1 MGSFGTLNTIILV
14 VYLGLMVAV
23 GLYFSRRSAKGA
35 DFFLAGGNMPWLAV
49 AMSMFASLTSAVTYM
64 GVPGRAFEENVGIFF
79 GVAVSPIVAPIL
91 ILTIYPFYKRLGVT
105 TSYEYIY
112 HRFGSAARYC
122 VSVFFILARLG
133 WLGTVIFAPALALS
147 AAAGLDIWISILL
160 MGILATLYTVLGG
173 LGAVLWTDVVQ
184 FIILTGGAIWI
195 AVSLTGNVDGGVSA
209 VFSVAQESG
218 RLDVLSFMPRLAQMT
233 ALTAMVN
240 WFFIFLSDYGA
251 DQVTV
256 QRLMSVR
263 KYSGI
268 CKAVVFNSF
277 TDVILVSLLL
287 YIGLGLFAWYSQNP
301 DPAVTA
307 MKADRVL
314 VYYVMHQLPAGISG
328 LIVTAIFA
336 AAMSS
341 MDSGIHS
348 LSTVI
353 VHDLLRPF
361 GLLKPA
367 QEGVFTARILTC
379 LLGISATAMAFYA
392 QKLEGIV
399 QAWSSVMGL
408 FGGPALAL
416 FILGVLSRRASFTAW
431 AVAAGFAVAV
441 NAFVQSCKLL
451 HWVYFFPLSVAC
463 TLLLGLLISLFVP
476 EKRDV
481 TGLTCR
487 GRFRNGQW
495 AETG

>member
-1 MGSFGTLNTIILV
+1 MGSFGTLNTTLLV
-14 VYLGLMVAV
+14 TYLGLMVSV
-23 GLYFSRRSAKGA
+23 GVYFSRRSGKGS

-49 AMSMFASLTSAVTYM
+49 AMSMFASLTSAVTYI

-112 HRFGSAARYC
+112 HRFGPAARYC
-122 VSVFFILARLG
+122 VSLFFILARIG

-160 MGILATLYTVLGG
+160 MGTLATLYTALGG

-209 VFSVAQESG
+209 VFSAAHDSG
-218 RLDVLSFMPRLAQMT
+218 RLDVLTFMPRLTQMT
-233 ALTAMVN
+233 AVTAMIN

-268 CKAVVFNSF
+268 CKAVIFNSF

-287 YIGLGLFAWYSQNP
+287 YIGLGLFTWYTQNP

-348 LSTVI
+348 VSTVI
-353 VHDLLRPF
+353 VHDLLRPL
-361 GLLKPA
+361 GKIQPTHN
-367 QEGVFTARILTC
+367 GVFTARILIC
-379 LLGISATAMAFYA
+379 SLGIAATAMAFYA

-431 AVAAGFAVAV
+431 AVAAPLAVAI
-441 NAFVQSCKLL
+441 NGYVQWGTEL
-451 HWVYFFPLSVAC
+451 HWVYYFPISVAC
-463 TLLLGLLISLFVP
+463 TGLIAWPLSFAVP
-476 EKRDV
+476 VHKDV
-481 TGLTCR
+481 TDLTCYR
-487 GRFRNGQW
+487 RK
-495 AETG
+495 